1 MERKTKGE
9 RTKKYIYQC
18 AVRLFREKGYDHV
31 SVEEIMHQS
40 GMAKGTFYIYFKS
53 KSDIILEMLCQYD
66 DYYDRIRASLDSDMT
81 VSRKIE
87 EMVRGACRFT
97 EEVIGRDMIRV
108 LYMKNLRSGI
118 SSAELLNEDR
128 ELFRILA
135 ELLREGQTA
144 GEFKTEYQA
153 EKIAKLILRN
163 IRAVFYEWCSAETG
177 NGLAEEC
184 LWTLSVLYRGFTK

>member
-66 DYYDRIRASLDSDMT
+66 DYYDRIRASLDSEMT

-144 GEFKTEYQA
+144 GELKTEYQA

-163 IRAVFYEWCSAETG
+163 IRAVFYEWCNAETG
-177 NGLAEEC
+177 YGLTEEC
-184 LWTLSVLYRGFTK
+184 LWTLSALYRGFTK